1 MYKRSHMHLALVRA
15 LSPHRHAYVYSLATA
30 TTATHSQSSSTVL
43 ALASVMCWCGSCTA
57 SYISTTTLP
66 SEEKKMIPESFFYLP
81 PVLRA
86 GTGARVPV
94 RCRAVLPSTECSHAW
109 QQVVPVPVVRIPPRG
124 ELLRNLGQLV
134 ADADLLRAF
143 LGKPHRGF
151 AVL

>member
-1 MYKRSHMHLALVRA
+1 MYLALVHA

-57 SYISTTTLP
+57 SYIPTTTLP
-66 SEEKKMIPESFFYLP
+66 SEEEKKRFQNHFFLFHRSCASLP
-81 PVLRA
+81 

-94 RCRAVLPSTECSHAW
+94 PCRAVLPSTECSHAW

-124 ELLRNLGQLV
+124 ELLRNLAHLV